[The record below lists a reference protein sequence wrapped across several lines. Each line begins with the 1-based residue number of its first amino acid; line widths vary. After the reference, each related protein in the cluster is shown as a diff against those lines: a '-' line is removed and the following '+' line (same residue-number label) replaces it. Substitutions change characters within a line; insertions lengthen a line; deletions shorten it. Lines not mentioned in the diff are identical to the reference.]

1 MAYRRL
7 FLLVEGEDDA
17 RFFKHVVIPLL
28 LRDRDYQQV
37 EPIQFRAWSKEKLK
51 KFLHSIE
58 AMGAEYLLVGDL
70 DLHPCV
76 TAAKEV
82 VARRHPFVEPARVQI
97 VKAEI
102 ESWYCA
108 GIPDRDPELGS
119 LKIATCSDT
128 SEVTKE
134 AFYASLGPKAPF
146 RIPFLVSLLERF
158 DLETAVRRNA
168 SFRYFVRKYLN
179 LPAGA

>member
-1 MAYRRL
+1 MAYRQL

-17 RFFKHVVIPLL
+17 RFFEHVVIPLL
-28 LRDRDYQQV
+28 LRDYQRV
-37 EPIQFRAWSKEKLK
+37 EPVQIRAWPKEKLK
-51 KFLHSIE
+51 KFLHSVE
-58 AMGAEYLLVGDL
+58 AMDAEYLLVGDL
-70 DLHPCV
+70 DFHPCV

-82 VARRHPFVEPARVQI
+82 VVKRQPFVEPARVQI

-108 GIPDRDPELGS
+108 GIPDRDAELGS
-119 LKIATCSDT
+119 LRIATCTDT

-134 AFYASLGPKAPF
+134 AFNAAIGQKAPF
-146 RIPFLVSLLERF
+146 RIPFLISLLERF
-158 DLETAVRRNA
+158 DLETAARRNA
-168 SFRYFVRKYLN
+168 SFRYFARKHLN